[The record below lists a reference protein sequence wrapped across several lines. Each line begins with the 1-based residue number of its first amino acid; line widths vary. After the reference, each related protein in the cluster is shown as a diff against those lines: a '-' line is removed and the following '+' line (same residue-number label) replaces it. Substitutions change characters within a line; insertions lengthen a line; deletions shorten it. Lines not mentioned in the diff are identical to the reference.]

1 MELTKHAAQAMTER
15 VIALE
20 WVEKAVTEPELRI
33 PDPNDPDLER
43 FFRRVPERGDK
54 VLRVV
59 VNTHAVP
66 WRVITTFFDRTMR
79 GGTS

>member
-33 PDPNDPDLER
+33 PDPNDPDPDASFGACRSAET
-43 FFRRVPERGDK
+43 K
-54 VLRVV
+54 SS
-59 VNTHAVP
+59 
-66 WRVITTFFDRTMR
+66 
-79 GGTS
+79 GGREYSCCTLAS